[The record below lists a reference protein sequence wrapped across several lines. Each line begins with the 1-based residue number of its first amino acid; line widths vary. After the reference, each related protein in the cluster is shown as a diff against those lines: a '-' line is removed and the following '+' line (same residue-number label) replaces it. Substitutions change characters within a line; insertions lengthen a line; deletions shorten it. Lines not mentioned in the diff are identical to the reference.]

1 MKIEYTINPRPRLVV
16 TEKYFSIPRRIILS
30 LLLMAVVMHVTASSS
45 QDNEDQSPTA
55 QALQLGIEYYDKQK
69 SGQKHTSTESG
80 VMCYMI
86 GILEGVALTGK
97 GVYWSAPQ
105 DDSKDYLIDALRLH
119 LKQHPEDLNASAA
132 VVAGR
137 AFLGTFP
144 APLPFNNSNV
154 VKAFESARS
163 IPAQTP
169 TKHGDGQ

>member
-1 MKIEYTINPRPRLVV
+1 M
-16 TEKYFSIPRRIILS
+16 
-30 LLLMAVVMHVTASSS
+30 LLLLFMAVFMHVTASAS
-45 QDNEDQSPTA
+45 QAKEDSSPTG
-55 QALQLGIEYYDKQK
+55 QTLQLGIEYYDKQK
-69 SGQKHTSTESG
+69 SGQILTSTESG

-105 DDSKDYLIDALRLH
+105 DDSNDYLIDALRLH

-132 VVAGR
+132 AFAGR
-137 AFLGTFP
+137 AFLGTLP
-144 APLPFNNSNV
+144 APLAFNNSNV

>member
-1 MKIEYTINPRPRLVV
+1 M
-16 TEKYFSIPRRIILS
+16 SIRITTSTPQLIILL
-30 LLLMAVVMHVTASSS
+30 LLLMAVFMRVTGSAS
-45 QDNEDQSPTA
+45 QAKEDSSPTG

-69 SGQKHTSTESG
+69 SGQKLTSTESG

-119 LKQHPEDLNASAA
+119 LKQHPEDLDASAA
-132 VVAGR
+132 AFAGR
-137 AFLGTFP
+137 AFLAILP
-144 APLPFNNSNV
+144 PPLPFNNRNL
-154 VKAFESARS
+154 VKAFEGAGSL
-163 IPAQTP
+163 PAPTP